1 MRKRLENSTYS
12 LTVEGECEKLY
23 FEHLKKLIN
32 TNENRKRNCV
42 FNKILINIFTKL
54 KKYRIK
60 TQNITE

>member
-32 TNENRKRNCV
+32 TNKTGKETV
-42 FNKILINIFTKL
+42 FLNQK
-54 KKYRIK
+54 
-60 TQNITE
+60 